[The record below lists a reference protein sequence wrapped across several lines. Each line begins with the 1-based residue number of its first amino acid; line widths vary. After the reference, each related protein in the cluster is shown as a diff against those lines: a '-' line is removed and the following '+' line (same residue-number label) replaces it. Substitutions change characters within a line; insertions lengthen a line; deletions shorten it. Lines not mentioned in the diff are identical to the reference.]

1 MNKGIK
7 IGLQVVLISA
17 IFFLGYALLKSISK
31 PIFFNKKYEARYNV
45 VKEKMMKIRDAEVAY
60 QETYGKYTNNFDTL
74 VDFIKN
80 DSLILIKA
88 EGSVPDSIYTKANSK
103 LAAELRALELGLIS
117 RDTIKVSVIDSLFH
131 NTYDIDTLKYIPF
144 SDKGKV
150 FQLNADIIKTLS
162 KVEMPV
168 FELIAHNNS
177 YLNGLDEQLI
187 INKNDAARDNDK
199 FPGLIVGSLLEVS
212 INGNWD

>member
-1 MNKGIK
+1 MNKGVK
-7 IGLQVVLISA
+7 IGLQVVLYCA
-17 IFFLGYALLKSISK
+17 IFFLGHALLKSISK
-31 PIFFNKKYEARYNV
+31 PIFFNKKYEARYEV
-45 VKEKMMKIRDAEVAY
+45 VKEKMMKVRDVEVAY

-88 EGSVPDSIYTKANSK
+88 EGSVPDSIYTKADSK

-117 RDTIKVSVIDSLFH
+117 RDTIKVSVMDSLFH
-131 NTYDIDTLKYIPF
+131 EGYNIDTLKFIPF
-144 SDKGKV
+144 SNQEKT

-177 YLNGLDEQLI
+177 YLKGLNKQLI

-199 FPGLIVGSLLEVS
+199 FPGLVVGSLIEVS